1 MIEKTVFVIPCYNEE
16 DNIENLINSCN
27 NLVKQS
33 NNNIDF
39 ILVNNGSQDS
49 TGNLLSKIDNSN
61 FYFVNIDKNIG
72 MGNGI
77 LKGLEYA
84 INLNKYQN
92 YGWTHADLQIP
103 PKSLIEASK
112 LIISNS
118 HSSEKIY
125 IRGRRKNRNS
135 FDIVFTF
142 LMACYTSLVKRGL
155 YYDITG
161 LPALVSKNLIN
172 DILIGAPSGF
182 AFDVFTYIK
191 AKKAGA
197 KIIRF
202 NVNFGKRLK
211 GKSSWNTGIKS
222 KINMC
227 KYYIKEIWRI

>member
-16 DNIENLINSCN
+16 DNIEDLINNCSNLI
-27 NLVKQS
+27 KQS

-39 ILVNNGSQDS
+39 ILVNNGSLDS
-49 TGNLLSKIDNSN
+49 TADLLSKIDNPN
-61 FYFVNIDKNIG
+61 FHFLNINKNIG

-77 LKGLEYA
+77 LKGLEFA

-103 PKSLIEASK
+103 SKSLIEASK
-112 LIISNS
+112 LMFSNK

-135 FDIVFTF
+135 FDVVFTF

-161 LPALVSKNLIN
+161 LPALVSKNLIYE
-172 DILIGAPSGF
+172 ILIDVPSGF

-191 AKKAGA
+191 AKQAGA

-202 NVNFGKRLK
+202 NVDFGKRLK

-222 KINMC
+222 KINMG